1 MSRLD
6 SRRQADYDADRRIEL
21 NATASRYKPLAL
33 IFIISLMAS
42 IILGVFGPRILGLD
56 AKPQWMLW
64 LHLGLG
70 LVSVVTVPFAW
81 RWLYRRDA
89 A

>member
-1 MSRLD
+1 MS
-6 SRRQADYDADRRIEL
+6 S
-21 NATASRYKPLAL
+21 TASRYSPLAL
-33 IFIISLMAS
+33 IFIISLVAS
-42 IILGVFGPRILGLD
+42 VVLGVFGPRLFGLD

-64 LHLGLG
+64 THLALG
-70 LVSVVTVPFAW
+70 LVSVATVPFAW